1 MPEIHE
7 KNLKTVRVTST
18 LEEGFKVVTKA
29 RKHVIIQDLP
39 EFAGGKDAGP
49 LPPELLLAS
58 LAGCIGIVA
67 RFHSGKFGIEIKGM
81 EIEVEGDYDPRGFAG
96 QDVKPG
102 FQEIRVKV
110 TVDAPDASEE
120 DLKKLMEFVEKHCP
134 IEDTLVDTT
143 KIVINVNKKKV

>member
-1 MPEIHE
+1 LPEIRE
-7 KNLKTVRVTST
+7 KNLKTVKVTST
-18 LEEGFKVVTKA
+18 LEEGFKVITKA
-29 RKHVIIQDLP
+29 RKHVIVQDLP

-67 RFHSGKFGIEIKGM
+67 RYHSGKFGVEIKGM

-102 FQEIRVKV
+102 FQEIRVRV
-110 TVDAPDASEE
+110 VVDAPGASEE
-120 DLKKLMEFVEKHCP
+120 GLKKLMKFVEKHCP

-143 KIVINVNKKKV
+143 KVVVKVEKKT

>member
-143 KIVINVNKKKV
+143 KVVINVNKKKV

>member
-1 MPEIHE
+1 MPEIRE
-7 KNLKTVRVTST
+7 KNLKTIKVTST

-29 RKHVIIQDLP
+29 RKHVIVQDLP
-39 EFAGGKDAGP
+39 EFAGGKDSGP

-67 RFHSGKFGIEIKGM
+67 RYHSGKFGIEIKGM

-110 TVDAPDASEE
+110 VVDAPSASEE
-120 DLKKLMEFVEKHCP
+120 DLRRLMEFVEKHCP

-143 KIVINVNKKKV
+143 KVVINVKKKT